1 MTTLIEALFGDLT
14 LSSVFAIA
22 IRITIAIGSGLILLR
37 LNRFIFKKITKNN
50 EIHLKF
56 LKSIV
61 SGVICVY
68 TVYQTG
74 VQIPAL
80 QEFMKALLTSSS
92 LLVAV
97 AGFAAQESLSNV
109 INGLFISIFKPFNI
123 GDRIKMVSNNISGYV
138 EDITLRHTVVRT
150 FNNSRILVP
159 NSLMNSELIE
169 NTEYKE
175 ATASMWIDI
184 GISYDSD
191 IEKAKSLMAEVI
203 ASHPLVID
211 RRSDE
216 DIANNKP
223 KVTVLVRELAAS
235 SIQLRASVW
244 TSDTDSNFTACS
256 DIRQKIKEVFDEN
269 GIVIPYNHMTFD
281 GTISLE
287 SKIR

>member
-191 IEKAKSLMAEVI
+191 IEKAKSLMADVI
-203 ASHPLVID
+203 SSHPLVID

-244 TSDTDSNFTACS
+244 TADIDSNFTACS

-269 GIVIPYNHMTFD
+269 GIVIPYNHMTLD